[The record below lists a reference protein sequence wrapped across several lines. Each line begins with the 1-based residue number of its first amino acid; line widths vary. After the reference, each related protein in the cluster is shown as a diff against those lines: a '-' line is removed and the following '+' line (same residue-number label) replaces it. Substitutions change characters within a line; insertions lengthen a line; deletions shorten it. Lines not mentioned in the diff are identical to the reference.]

1 LASPPRGP
9 KVTILATSA
18 AERMA
23 ALSAFLPQGWSVSEG
38 TEALGAADYLVVRD
52 AVVDDTLL
60 EEARRLRRLIWL
72 AGGDGRV
79 DEEACARRG
88 VRVDIV
94 DSSTTISVAEH
105 AVTAMLLLVK
115 RVMQA
120 SELLR
125 AGRIVDGIPPKPT
138 SQTSYAFNWVG
149 LPQWGTL
156 RGKRVGLIGLG
167 KIGAHVAR
175 RLRCFGAD
183 VAYTKPTRLDAH
195 HEEELGIRYMSFEGL
210 LGSSQC
216 VSLHNRH
223 TPETERMMGAREF
236 GSMPPGSFFV
246 NTARGGLVDEEALV
260 DALASGHLAGAALD
274 VFRVEPLPPDS
285 PLLGAPNLLLTPHV
299 GGIPVA
305 EAETA
310 ALEHTASLMVADLGR

>member
-1 LASPPRGP
+1 MPSQPSGP
-9 KVTILATSA
+9 KVSILATRA
-18 AERMA
+18 AERAA
-23 ALSAFLPQGWSVSEG
+23 ALGASLPRGWSVAEG
-38 TEALGAADYLVVRD
+38 ADGHAAADYLVVHDGVADD
-52 AVVDDTLL
+52 ALL
-60 EEARRLRRLIWL
+60 AEAGRLRRVIRL
-72 AGGDGRV
+72 AEGDGTV

-88 VRVDIV
+88 VPVDV
-94 DSSTTISVAEH
+94 VESSTTISVAEH
-105 AVTAMLLLVK
+105 AVTAILLLFK
-115 RVMQA
+115 RVAQA

-125 AGRIVDGIPPKPT
+125 AGRIVDGVAPAPT

-149 LPQWGTL
+149 LTRWETL
-156 RGKRVGLIGLG
+156 HGKRVGLVGLG
-167 KIGAHVAR
+167 GIGGHVAR

-183 VAYTKPTRLDAH
+183 VAYTKPNRLDADR
-195 HEEELGIRYMSFEGL
+195 EAELGVRYASFDEL
-210 LGSSQC
+210 LASARC

-236 GSMPPGSFFV
+236 ASMPQGSFFV

-260 DALASGHLAGAALD
+260 DALVSGHLAGAALD

-305 EAETA
+305 ESDTIAYQQA
-310 ALEHTASLMVADLGR
+310 ARLMVADLGR